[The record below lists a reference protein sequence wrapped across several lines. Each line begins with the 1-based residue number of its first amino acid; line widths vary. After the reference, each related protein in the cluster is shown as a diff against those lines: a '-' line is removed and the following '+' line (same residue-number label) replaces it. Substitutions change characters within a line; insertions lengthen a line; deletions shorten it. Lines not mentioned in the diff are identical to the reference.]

1 MVNFENI
8 KKVGGESVAFA
19 VRDFITKNN
28 LSEDKIDATIINE
41 GSERILIRI
50 FSDDWNAEK
59 SRVAEKTVYHGK
71 CNDIYIWTCMTRSS
85 GVLEFDAVLTNEYL
99 LKGGF

>member
-8 KKVGGESVAFA
+8 KKLASDSIAFA

-28 LSEDKIDATIINE
+28 LSEDKINVNVINP
-41 GSERILIRI
+41 GSDRVMIRN
-50 FSDDWNAEK
+50 FSDDWNIEK
-59 SRVAEKTVYHGK
+59 NRAAEKTVYHGK
-71 CNDIYIWTCMTRSS
+71 CNDIYIWTCITRST
-85 GVLEFDAVLTNEYL
+85 GILEFDAVLTDEYL

>member
-41 GSERILIRI
+41 GSERILIRN
-50 FSDDWNAEK
+50 FSDDWNVEK
-59 SRVAEKTVYHGK
+59 NRDAEKTVYHGK
-71 CNDIYIWTCMTRSS
+71 CNDIYTWTCMTRSS
-85 GVLEFDAVLTNEYL
+85 GVLEFDAVLTDEYL